1 MVEKKQR
8 KPTSTDVAELAGVS
22 QTSVSLV
29 LSGSSRATFS
39 EQTRARVFEAARQLG
54 YQPPAHRTRKKNGN
68 DRRLILVLT
77 PTLANQYY
85 SELIQTLEDYA
96 GSQEFRVLVCNTFR
110 KRELEKYYLEQFSDN
125 RISGIVYTFLP
136 SFPDEAVRLSA
147 RIPLVLIGEKREE
160 LPICSI
166 ELSNQRAGAML
177 ADHLYSLGH
186 RHAAFISTPMDQ
198 TTLARKQRLEGLR
211 QRFHERGRQDG
222 VETSVE
228 ALVAPDSREEDGV
241 GGSVPFEYATGARLA
256 RELLAREHRATA
268 LVGANDMIAIGVI
281 SVLREKGLRVP
292 EDYSVCGFDNIFTSS
307 IITPPLTSIDHRLW
321 ARCRSAVD
329 QIVKQNDQG
338 HGADKSAVM
347 ADKIEY
353 APQLMIR
360 KSTGPARTSD

>member
-1 MVEKKQR
+1 MAEKKQR

-29 LSGSSRATFS
+29 LSGSGRTTFS

-136 SFPDEAVRLSA
+136 SFPDEAVRLSS

-177 ADHLYSLGH
+177 ADHLY
-186 RHAAFISTPMDQ
+186 
-198 TTLARKQRLEGLR
+198 R
-211 QRFHERGRQDG
+211 QG
-222 VETSVE
+222 E
-228 ALVAPDSREEDGV
+228 A
-241 GGSVPFEYATGARLA
+241 
-256 RELLAREHRATA
+256 
-268 LVGANDMIAIGVI
+268 
-281 SVLREKGLRVP
+281 
-292 EDYSVCGFDNIFTSS
+292 
-307 IITPPLTSIDHRLW
+307 
-321 ARCRSAVD
+321 
-329 QIVKQNDQG
+329 
-338 HGADKSAVM
+338 
-347 ADKIEY
+347 
-353 APQLMIR
+353 
-360 KSTGPARTSD
+360 